1 MIQYPTAGAEPE
13 PQHVPPPRAVQN
25 AVKLMYAGAAIDVIS
40 LVVGLLTKSSY
51 RNTIMKTHPGYTT
64 AQLHTAES
72 ARAIP
77 LVIGAVI
84 AIALWLWMA
93 WAVRRGQNWARVLS
107 AVFFGIN
114 TLSLIA
120 AAVVVRDVP
129 SLIVGVVLWL
139 IGLAAIVLIFGK
151 EARPYY
157 HQTLP

>member
-25 AVKLMYAGAAIDVIS
+25 AVKLMYVGAAIEVIS

-51 RNTIMKTHPGYTT
+51 RNAIMKTHANYTT
-64 AQLHTAES
+64 AQLHNAES

-107 AVFFGIN
+107 AVFFAIN

-157 HQTLP
+157 HQTLA

>member
-1 MIQYPTAGAEPE
+1 MMQYPTAGAVPEPE
-13 PQHVPPPRAVQN
+13 QVPPPRPVQN
-25 AVKLMYAGAAIDVIS
+25 AVKLMYAGAAIEVIA
-40 LVVGLLTKSSY
+40 LVVGLLTKGSY
-51 RNTIMKTHPGYTT
+51 KNALMKAHPGYTT

-93 WAVRRGQNWARVLS
+93 WAVRKGQNWARILC

-114 TLSLIA
+114 TLSLLA
-120 AAVVVRDVP
+120 SAVVVRAAP
-129 SLIVGVVLWL
+129 TLIVGIVIWL
-139 IGLAAIVLIFGK
+139 IGLAAIVLMFGK

-157 HQTLP
+157 HQTLA